1 MGKKILLNW
10 TRLFLLV
17 MTIGLS
23 GMISQESWGQGAY
36 EPKITSDKDDYL
48 PGEIATIS
56 GSGWTQDQTVEL
68 HIEEDPYF
76 GDAYFFESIPVDE
89 NGNWSV
95 QIEILERHLGVAFT
109 AYAIG
114 HSTGATAYTYFTD
127 GNIHFK
133 TTGLPT
139 GTSVTVQFAPGAQ
152 GNSSGSITF
161 LAPGTSQNST
171 GVINTN
177 SFTYTFPSQIVVGN
191 SIYSLTGSSPASG
204 FDPPQGNVVVDVTAS
219 YELCAPS
226 MGI

>member
-1 MGKKILLNW
+1 M
-10 TRLFLLV
+10 LV

-23 GMISQESWGQGAY
+23 GMISQESWGQEAY

-114 HSTGATAYTYFTD
+114 HSTGATAFTYFTD
-127 GNIHFK
+127 GNITFS
-133 TTGLPT
+133 TTGLPS
-139 GTSVTVQFAPGAQ
+139 GISVAVNLSHTQGGA
-152 GNSSGSITF
+152 GSGRVS
-161 LAPGTSQNST
+161 
-171 GVINTN
+171 
-177 SFTYTFPSQIVVGN
+177 
-191 SIYSLTGSSPASG
+191 
-204 FDPPQGNVVVDVTAS
+204 
-219 YELCAPS
+219 
-226 MGI
+226 